1 MSDVDVG
8 FNSLSEPVDYEDFV
22 VGESSVDLRAFHV
35 VGGVLHFN
43 LLQMPPQPK
52 VIRGWTI
59 TQCMCCSVLI
69 DVALIFSC
77 HISPLSVSEFCHDF
91 WCENSK
97 MDKLLE
103 AIKPR

>member
-69 DVALIFSC
+69 DLAFIFSR
-77 HISPLSVSEFCHDF
+77 HISPLSVFPNFTTIFGVRTVRWASYL
-91 WCENSK
+91 
-97 MDKLLE
+97 KL
-103 AIKPR
+103 